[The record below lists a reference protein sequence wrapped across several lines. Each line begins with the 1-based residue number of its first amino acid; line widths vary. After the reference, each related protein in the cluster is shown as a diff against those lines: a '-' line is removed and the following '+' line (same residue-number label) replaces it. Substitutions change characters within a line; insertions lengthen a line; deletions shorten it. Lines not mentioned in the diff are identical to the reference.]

1 MQTRLWTNWR
11 VTACITQSWIPIPTL
26 QDSCRM
32 VFQFGLEEYQ
42 KRTVEEGCLR
52 ESLRDAKAADRAA
65 GMKLIKEFLEFKQH
79 ILQKLDN
86 TSEAQVSIIERI
98 MANYR
103 EKIHELWEQ
112 LMANEM
118 VIAEQLEEVCK
129 EFERN
134 IREMLVYFLENC
146 QNYLAKCRE
155 AAANFH
161 ERLVEATL
169 PYAERL
175 AKSDPNETEQLLFP
189 DRETM
194 SNCLSQSR
202 DNQVQRIDQ
211 CEEWIIKRANAWCE
225 NLIQSLYQEEVQQR
239 HTNRVTEINLFID
252 SQRTELD
259 SFDLGAI

>member
-1 MQTRLWTNWR
+1 
-11 VTACITQSWIPIPTL
+11 
-26 QDSCRM
+26 M

-42 KRTVEEGCLR
+42 KRTLEETCLR
-52 ESLRDAKAADRAA
+52 ESLREVKAADREA
-65 GMKLIKEFLEFKQH
+65 GMKLIKEFLEYKQAVLH
-79 ILQKLDN
+79 RLDSI
-86 TSEAQVSIIERI
+86 SEAQVSVIEEI
-98 MANYR
+98 MGKYR

-112 LMANEM
+112 LMSNEM
-118 VIAEQLEEVCK
+118 VIAEQLEDVCK

-134 IREMLVYFLENC
+134 IREMITYFLENC

-155 AAANFH
+155 AAGNFH

-194 SNCLSQSR
+194 SNCLSQSK
-202 DNQVQRIDQ
+202 DNQVIRIDQ
-211 CEEWIIKRANAWCE
+211 CEEWIIKRANTWCDQ
-225 NLIQSLYQEEVQQR
+225 LIESLFQEEVLQR
-239 HTNRVTEINLFID
+239 HTNRVTEINLFVD

-259 SFDLGAI
+259 SYDLGAI